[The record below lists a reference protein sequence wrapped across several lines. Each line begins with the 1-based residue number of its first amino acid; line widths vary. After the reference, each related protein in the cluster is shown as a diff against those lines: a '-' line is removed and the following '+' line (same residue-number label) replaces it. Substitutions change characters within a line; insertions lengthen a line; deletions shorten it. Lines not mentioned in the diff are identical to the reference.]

1 MAAETY
7 WLYDWIDA
15 HGIKTASQADKL
27 LHSARPRLDL
37 RGRAEHRLTINEPL
51 GSIDGPTIV
60 AGRPIDISGQLDCIH
75 WLCIKKQIDTLFGHV
90 LHYFDRI
97 VVAGPSY
104 SQIAN
109 YLELGDEQST
119 DVILG
124 FIRILLYV
132 REIGGADFLVFREK
146 PALCEHHVHEALKSA
161 GLGPVWSDVLEH
173 IDALAKEAKVA
184 TKKIGP
190 YTSVRYEHP
199 MLPEPKFTLIRGRKR
214 VPSERT
220 LRKRVTADLF
230 LGTLAALGSDIVA
243 SQKLEAPL
251 GTTMRFRN
259 DIVDVALGEPT
270 ASDVAFQMDL
280 PVLSGISPANL
291 IKLRRDEHLSF
302 ERFRDALRVAIQE
315 RIRIAGD
322 PDAAKIAKEIRSDV
336 IEPALR
342 NIEQRLRAAKTA
354 LGDKINTALIVAALP
369 TICGIYTST
378 LLLAAA
384 GLPLA
389 TGSVLTATQKYFDQ
403 KAALKSENM
412 YFLWRAQGHA
422 GKKLNALDPAR

>member
-15 HGIKTASQADKL
+15 HGVKNASQAAKL
-27 LHSARPRLDL
+27 LHTARPRLDL
-37 RGRAEHRLTINEPL
+37 RDRAEHRLTINEPL
-51 GSIDGPTIV
+51 RSIDGPTIV
-60 AGRPIDISGQLDCIH
+60 AGRPIDVSGQLDCIN
-75 WLCIKKQIDTLFGHV
+75 WLCIKKQMDTLFGHV

-104 SQIAN
+104 AQIAN
-109 YLELGDEQST
+109 YLDSDDDQLT

-124 FIRILLYV
+124 FIKILLYV

-146 PALCEHHVHEALKSA
+146 PALCEHHVHEALNAA

-173 IDALAKEAKVA
+173 IDALAKKAKV
-184 TKKIGP
+184 TTERIGP
-190 YTSVRYEHP
+190 YTAFRYEHP
-199 MLPEPKFTLIRGRKR
+199 MLPEPKFTLIRGTKR
-214 VPSERT
+214 ILSERA
-220 LRKRVTADLF
+220 LRKSATEDFF

-243 SQKLEAPL
+243 AQKLEAPL
-251 GTTMRFRN
+251 GTTGRFRN

-270 ASDVAFQMDL
+270 TSDVAFQMNL

-291 IKLRRDEHLSF
+291 IKLRHDERLSF

-315 RIRIAGD
+315 RIRVAGD
-322 PDAAKIAKEIRSDV
+322 QDAAKIAKDIRSDV

-342 NIEQRLRAAKTA
+342 NIEQRLQAAKTA
-354 LGDKINTALIVAALP
+354 LGNKINTALIVAALP

-378 LLLAAA
+378 LLLAAS
-384 GLPLA
+384 GLRLA
-389 TGSVLTATQKYFDQ
+389 TGSVLTATQKYFDE

-412 YFLWRAQGHA
+412 YFLWQAQGHA
-422 GKKLNALDPAR
+422 SKKPKAA